1 MALRGFVCTTG
12 LLVALCALAHSV
24 CATVVLQS
32 NNFSTG
38 FADLPADFGPEIPQE
53 GIQGLL
59 LVADPE
65 HACSE
70 LRPPPASITS
80 PWVALVVR
88 SQEISGCTFD
98 MKVAHAEQAGAI
110 AAIIYDDV
118 FEPLVLMAKDPRHP
132 DPFIPAAFVSHRS
145 GLMMKRLTEEGKTVV
160 TLTPSSEQLWLSM
173 LMSACAGFLAVNV
186 VLGAL
191 WVIRRQRIVPGS
203 PGGAGYGTLQRQGMT
218 EAEIRQ
224 LPIVVYEEPAAARA
238 ESDASAAAAAAA
250 AAGAALEGGDSG
262 SGSGGTLGDQQQP
275 RGPGSDSGSDSGRKG
290 GGTRHTCAIC
300 LESYCHGEKLRVLP
314 CQHRYHSECVD
325 TWLANRHPICPVC
338 KADAHARTPDS
349 DVEAGAGPATAPP
362 WRRRG
367 ALLVGRLGGWG
378 GWRVLRRHLAGGGG
392 DGGAGAGAAGAAA
405 VVGGGELPAEQQLL
419 LAGSGRSSP
428 IPVEGEPALAAAEGP
443 ASYPISAASSPSSRA
458 AAQPEIQPADAAE
471 PPAGPAVEQAA
482 PPAPASSSGWHAS
495 PPRSGAGPTRG
506 ISGSHGGP
514 AGGPSSSGSSQ
525 PGPPSLQGSPG
536 PAQVLPDST
545 EGSETESEAE

>member
-1 MALRGFVCTTG
+1 MA
-12 LLVALCALAHSV
+12 
-24 CATVVLQS
+24 

-53 GIQGLL
+53 GMQGLL

-65 HACSE
+65 HACTE

-80 PWVALVVR
+80 PWVALVAR
-88 SQEISGCTFD
+88 SQEIGGCTFD
-98 MKVAHAEQAGAI
+98 MKVAHAEQAGAM
-110 AAIIYDDV
+110 AAIVYDDV

-132 DPFIPAAFVSHRS
+132 DPFIPAVFVSHRS

-191 WVIRRQRIVPGS
+191 WVIRRQRIVPGG
-203 PGGAGYGTLQRQGMT
+203 PAAAGYGTLQRQGMT

-238 ESDASAAAAAAA
+238 GADAAAAAAAAA

-262 SGSGGTLGDQQQP
+262 SGSGLAS
-275 RGPGSDSGSDSGRKG
+275 PGSDSGSDSGRKG

-300 LESYCHGEKLRVLP
+300 LESYSHGEKLRVLP

-338 KADAHARTPDS
+338 KADAHARSPGS
-349 DVEAGAGPATAPP
+349 DVEAGAGGGTAPP
-362 WRRRG
+362 WRSRG
-367 ALLVGRLGGWG
+367 ARLLGSLGGWG
-378 GWRVLRRHLAGGGG
+378 GWRALHRRLAGGASGTQ
-392 DGGAGAGAAGAAA
+392 AGAAGAAA
-405 VVGGGELPAEQQLL
+405 AGSGGEEPAEQQMLL
-419 LAGSGRSSP
+419 SGTP
-428 IPVEGEPALAAAEGP
+428 PAARAAEQRRNQK
-443 ASYPISAASSPSSRA
+443 SSQQR
-458 AAQPEIQPADAAE
+458 
-471 PPAGPAVEQAA
+471 GGL
-482 PPAPASSSGWHAS
+482 SSSAS
-495 PPRSGAGPTRG
+495 
-506 ISGSHGGP
+506 
-514 AGGPSSSGSSQ
+514 SSQ
-525 PGPPSLQGSPG
+525 PGPPSLANSVHQ
-536 PAQVLPDST
+536 ALPDST
-545 EGSETESEAE
+545 EGSETDSEAE